1 LGLVAITKAQ
11 PTRTVTEILMF
22 LRIDRLQVEL
32 SQPRKADQ
40 RSAADLQEL
49 LGGKFGEI
57 PGLNNDVFQ
66 NVNFHNKGR
75 PQPFYSHV
83 AWIIALE
90 SGPVELR
97 TQPPIHRHN
106 ALECYITRLPRPR
119 VSQRPPQS
127 E

>member
-1 LGLVAITKAQ
+1 
-11 PTRTVTEILMF
+11 MF

-32 SQPRKADQ
+32 PQPRKAGQ
-40 RSAADLQEL
+40 RSAAALQEL
-49 LGGKFGEI
+49 FGEI

-66 NVNFHNKGR
+66 SFNFRNKGR

-83 AWIIALE
+83 AWITAVE
-90 SGPVELR
+90 SEPVELR

>member
-1 LGLVAITKAQ
+1 MTKAR
-11 PTRTVTEILMF
+11 PTRTVTGILMF

-32 SQPRKADQ
+32 PQPTKSDP
-40 RSAADLQEL
+40 RSAASLQEL
-49 LGGKFGEI
+49 LGDKVGEM

-66 NVNFHNKGR
+66 SFNFHNKGR

-83 AWIIALE
+83 AWITVVE

-97 TQPPIHRHN
+97 TQPPLHRHN
-106 ALECYITRLPRPR
+106 ALEGYNTYLPNPR
-119 VSQRPPQS
+119 VSQRPPRS